1 MKQKICYSQKLKIV
15 NCLINKLIQNIQ
27 NHKKHWNLSLT
38 NQKKIIFFF
47 NPPISIEVS
56 WIIGLTCLEV
66 YSSIFEINTT
76 NIKFELYRDTLDEF
90 AFEDLK
96 DELEEILSI
105 SDITP
110 SHLQHEIIGPRIIG
124 TY

>member
-1 MKQKICYSQKLKIV
+1 M

-38 NQKKIIFFF
+38 NQKKKHFFF